1 MKKILLIKSKY
12 HILLISVLASIS
24 FLTFLYYFVFAEYE
38 ARVEI
43 ITISIIIGSIV
54 TLQTIILLISTI
66 YFFSQKNFREGG
78 IRILLILIILVVFY
92 SLAGLNLAAFIASP
106 HG

>member
-1 MKKILLIKSKY
+1 MRKVFLMKPKQ
-12 HILLISVLASIS
+12 HILLISVLGLIS
-24 FLTFLYYFVFAEYE
+24 FLTFLYYFVIAEYE

-54 TLQTIILLISTI
+54 TIQMIILFISTI
-66 YFFSQKNFREGG
+66 YFFIQKEFKQGM
-78 IRILLILIILVVFY
+78 IRILLIITILITFY
-92 SLAGLNLAAFIASP
+92 YLAGINMIAFIASP